1 MSSLLIEIG
10 VEELPASFVA
20 RAAEQMPVLVK
31 NALAAARLTHGQI
44 EALGTPRRL
53 ALRVEDVADAQPDLE
68 EEVLGPPRAAAF
80 EADGTPKQAAAGFA
94 KKNGMD
100 VSAVRIAKTDKGEYA
115 ALTRKEK
122 GLPAREVLSKV
133 VEAATKISF
142 PKAMRWGQGEV
153 AFGRPV
159 QWIVA
164 LFGSD
169 VIDASFANVRSGRRT
184 LGHRFLAPAWIE
196 LANADA
202 YLDALRAA
210 HVLPRT
216 SERRAAMI
224 TGLEKAAKDN
234 AAEVVPDDFLVEE
247 NLTLVEEP
255 QIVCGHF
262 EDRFLSLPD
271 DVIVAVMRG
280 HQRYFA
286 AREVGGGKLLPRY
299 FAVVNT
305 ALDPKTILRGN
316 DRVLRARLSD
326 ARFFVEEDRKKTL
339 ADRLPKLDGIVF
351 QTKLGTVGEK
361 VRRVGRLAASLSG
374 DAEAEQ
380 LAQLC
385 KADLVSLIVG
395 EFPELQGVMGR
406 WYAQKE
412 GLSARHADVIRDH
425 YLPKGASDVVPM
437 DTLAAHIAVADRVDT
452 LVGCV
457 GVGIVPSGSADP
469 FALRRAV
476 LSVIRIALEGPIDVD
491 AKAVFASAYA
501 GLMAQGKTLAAEA
514 ETLAKLDELVRGRLR
529 SYLADEHTAD
539 VIEACLAPWSG
550 GSIRDLV
557 ARVEALTTIRRD
569 AQFESLA
576 VAFKRAHNITK
587 DVASSAAAI
596 SPALFDHDAER
607 ALATAFDGM
616 KARIDEATSKGHYG
630 EALRLVATELRGP
643 IDTFFEQVFVMVDD
657 AAVRTNRLLL
667 LARIAGTVSRIA
679 HLHLLSGAASTAG

>member
-1 MSSLLIEIG
+1 MTSLLIEIG

-20 RAAEQMPVLVK
+20 RAAEQMPTLVK
-31 NALAAARLTHGQI
+31 NALAAARLTHGTI

-53 ALRVEDVADAQPDLE
+53 ALHVADVLDAQPDLE

-94 KKNGMD
+94 KKNGLD

-115 ALTRKEK
+115 AVTRKEK
-122 GLPAREVLSKV
+122 GLPAREVLGKV
-133 VEAATKISF
+133 VEAATKVTF
-142 PKAMRWGQGEV
+142 PKAMRWGQGDI

-159 QWIVA
+159 HWIVA

-169 VIDASFANVRSGRRT
+169 VIDASFANVRAGRRT
-184 LGHRFLAPAWIE
+184 LGHRFLAPGWIE
-196 LANADA
+196 LASADG

-216 SERRAAMI
+216 SERRAAML
-224 TGLEKAAKDN
+224 TGLEKAAQDN
-234 AAEVVPDDFLVEE
+234 HAEVVPDDFLVEE

-262 EDRFLSLPD
+262 EDRFLTLPD

-286 AREVGGGKLLPRY
+286 AREPSEKGGRLLPRY

-305 ALDPKTILRGN
+305 ALDPKTIVRGN

-339 ADRLPKLDGIVF
+339 AERLPKLDGIVF
-351 QTKLGTVGEK
+351 QAKLGTVGEK
-361 VRRVGRLAASLSG
+361 VRRVGKLAAQLSG
-374 DAEAEQ
+374 DAEAEN
-380 LAQLC
+380 LAMLC
-385 KADLVSLIVG
+385 KADLVALIVG

-412 GLSARHADVIRDH
+412 GLSDRHADVIRDH
-425 YLPKGASDVVPM
+425 YLPKGASDVVPT

-491 AKAVFASAYA
+491 ARAVFAGAHA
-501 GLMAQGKTLAAEA
+501 GYVAQGKTLAAEG
-514 ETLAKLDELVRGRLR
+514 ETLAKLDDLVRGRMR
-529 SYLADEHTAD
+529 SYLGEKHAGD
-539 VIEACLAPWSG
+539 VIEACLAAWSG

-557 ARVEALTTIRRD
+557 ARVEALSGIRRE
-569 AQFESLA
+569 AEFESLA

-587 DVASSAAAI
+587 DVAGSGAAI
-596 SPALFDHDAER
+596 SESLFDHDAER
-607 ALATAFDGM
+607 ALAKAFGAM
-616 KARIDEATSKGHYG
+616 EARIGEATSKGAYA
-630 EALRLVATELRGP
+630 EALRIVATELRGP
-643 IDTFFEQVFVMVDD
+643 IDLFFEQVFVMVDD
-657 AAVRTNRLLL
+657 SAVRANRLLL

-679 HLHLLSGAASTAG
+679 HLHLLSG